1 MSDYEI
7 MLADSEYWA
16 GTISGKE
23 FLEAVTETGVAR
35 IAFLESE
42 YGKIKAYYDDYFAT
56 QSFDH
61 RSWFSLLIAEA
72 EKTSEEL
79 IVENWPFPVVHGRIP
94 A

>member
-16 GTISGKE
+16 GCISGKE
-23 FLEAVTETGVAR
+23 FLEAVTETGVAQ
-35 IAFLESE
+35 IAFLETE
-42 YGKIKAYYDDYFAT
+42 YGKINGCGGEYFST
-56 QSFDH
+56 KSFDH

-94 A
+94 E